1 MSKTPILTFD
11 VVNLC
16 SRPKNLLK
24 IPVKGFP
31 TLYVNKTCITR
42 GKGLYRYDFKDTFE
56 GNPRL
61 CALCSQIQEGMAL
74 CNWQVTQVDALA
86 ADRPI

>member
-1 MSKTPILTFD
+1 MP
-11 VVNLC
+11 
-16 SRPKNLLK
+16 PAKNLLK
-24 IPVKGFP
+24 LPVKGLPIFVSEYNLYYKRQA
-31 TLYVNKTCITR
+31 TLYIYTT
-42 GKGLYRYDFKDTFE
+42 FKDTFE